1 MTSINRSMLCAAVS
15 GLAFALAP
23 VAASAAV
30 TFTSS
35 SAFDAATSGLSVED
49 YSAYAA
55 GTLIPEGSS
64 LGALTYS
71 FTTGAGLGGVV
82 TDFYNSFSGNSLAA
96 KQSAGPLD
104 NSDFFFSGEGFTVTF
119 PTPVTAVGIFSN
131 TNLPVSVTLDT
142 SAGSAATTF
151 VVYDTST
158 FGFLGFASSTPFSSA
173 TFTESGSNFN
183 IPKIEYG
190 AFTGTVPEPST
201 WALTLLGFA
210 GLGYVAYHR
219 RRKQMLFGIV

>member
-23 VAASAAV
+23 VAASAV

-35 SAFDAATSGLSVED
+35 SAFNAATSGLSVED
-49 YSAYAA
+49 YGAYTA
-55 GTLIPEGSS
+55 GTLVPDGSS

-82 TDFYNSFSGNSLAA
+82 TNFYASFSGNSLAA
-96 KQSAGPLD
+96 KQLGGKPGDDYFL
-104 NSDFFFSGEGFTVTF
+104 SGEGFTVTF
-119 PTPVTAVGIFSN
+119 PSPVTAVGIFST

-151 VVYDTST
+151 VVYDTT
-158 FGFLGFASSTPFSSA
+158 PYFGFLGFASSTPFSSA
-173 TFTESGSNFN
+173 SFTQLDLPFT

-190 AFTGTVPEPST
+190 AFVGTTVPEPST

>member
-1 MTSINRSMLCAAVS
+1 MTSISRSMLCAAVS
-15 GLAFALAP
+15 GLAFALAT
-23 VAASAAV
+23 VAASAV

-35 SAFDAATSGLSVED
+35 SAFKAATSGLSVED
-49 YSAYAA
+49 YGAYAA

-71 FTTGAGLGGVV
+71 FTTAAGLGGVV
-82 TDFYNSFSGNSLAA
+82 TNIYNSFSGNSLAA

-104 NSDFFFSGEGFTVTF
+104 RSDVFLSGEEFTVTF
-119 PTPVTAVGIFSN
+119 PSPVTAVGIFSN
-131 TNLPVSVTLDT
+131 TNLPASSVTLDT

-151 VVYDTST
+151 VVYDTLT

-173 TFTESGSNFN
+173 TFTQSSPDFN
-183 IPKIEYG
+183 IPEIEYG

-219 RRKQMLFGIV
+219 QRKQMLFGIV